1 MLSKTISNNHCTIY
15 KQRRCFEW
23 RHQYF
28 QLDIYEE
35 PCNPMCRGLIILTTY
50 CIDKDLTLP
59 NFIDVEKEITD
70 DPKYSM
76 YNMSKKNNNT

>member
-1 MLSKTISNNHCTIY
+1 MCSLRFLGQFKAFEFFSKMLSKTIYNN
-15 KQRRCFEW
+15 
-23 RHQYF
+23 
-28 QLDIYEE
+28 LDIYEE
-35 PCNPMCRGLIILTTY
+35 PCNPMCRGLVILTTY

-76 YNMSKKNNNT
+76 YNMSKKINKP